1 MKVKD
6 LKKYLESVDDDFD
19 VKYIDKYY
27 HEGDYCSYSDREAL
41 TTRELEID
49 TNAQILIIG

>member
-49 TNAQILIIG
+49 TMLLLLSLG